1 VSEETKKLSQQ
12 DEIELVKDIV
22 RRGIYIS
29 LHLKEAKELFDPLK
43 MDMLSYHNITISD
56 IVKTPVSFI
65 IEEVK
70 TKSYVQYNSRAMRVR
85 YLANSIDVLE
95 SMFATLDSMKLE
107 LDIKVYEVLRKKAG
121 DVKALVS
128 KNKDKEINF
137 PGAVFS
143 KLG

>member
-1 VSEETKKLSQQ
+1 MSEKTKKLNQQ
-12 DEIELVKDIV
+12 NEIELVKDIV

-43 MDMLSYHNITISD
+43 MDMLSYHNITVSD

>member
-1 VSEETKKLSQQ
+1 MSEETKKLNQK

-43 MDMLSYHNITISD
+43 MDMLSYHNITVSD

-65 IEEVK
+65 IEEVR

-95 SMFATLDSMKLE
+95 SMYATLDSMKLE

-137 PGAVFS
+137 PDAVFS

>member
-1 VSEETKKLSQQ
+1 MSEETKKLSQK

-43 MDMLSYHNITISD
+43 MDMLSYHNITVSD

-70 TKSYVQYNSRAMRVR
+70 TKSYVQYNSRASSGIVTGKQIGRAHV
-85 YLANSIDVLE
+85 
-95 SMFATLDSMKLE
+95 
-107 LDIKVYEVLRKKAG
+107 
-121 DVKALVS
+121 
-128 KNKDKEINF
+128 
-137 PGAVFS
+137 
-143 KLG
+143 

>member
-1 VSEETKKLSQQ
+1 MSEETKKLNQK

-43 MDMLSYHNITISD
+43 MDMLSYHNITVSD

-65 IEEVK
+65 IEEVR

-107 LDIKVYEVLRKKAG
+107 LDIKVYEVLKKKAG

-143 KLG
+143 KL

>member
-1 VSEETKKLSQQ
+1 MSEETKKLNQQ
-12 DEIELVKDIV
+12 NEIELVKDIV

-43 MDMLSYHNITISD
+43 MDMLSYHNITVSD

>member
-1 VSEETKKLSQQ
+1 MSEETKKLSQQ

-43 MDMLSYHNITISD
+43 MDMLSYHNITVSD

-128 KNKDKEINF
+128 KNKDKEINL

>member
-1 VSEETKKLSQQ
+1 
-12 DEIELVKDIV
+12 
-22 RRGIYIS
+22 
-29 LHLKEAKELFDPLK
+29 
-43 MDMLSYHNITISD
+43 
-56 IVKTPVSFI
+56 
-65 IEEVK
+65 
-70 TKSYVQYNSRAMRVR
+70 MRVR